1 MAGIYTYNIRSVR
14 RSDYFWVFLL
24 LFFSGNPISFVSS
37 VEYLR
42 LALSMGLFAY
52 TFIDKKTRYFTPS
65 AKWFYGIVILIFILQ
80 IFNLSYFSYPAAVN
94 IISKWFLGLFVIRK
108 VGLRFRITYL
118 KVMYF
123 VSLISF
129 IGMFIT
135 LTGYYPGIPVNDNK
149 YLTLFFHNIHNT
161 NNLSS
166 RNSGMFWEPGAFQG
180 YIIMVPLMFIDN
192 LSLLWRRYKRYCIVL
207 LIALVTTFSTT
218 GYIAFAM
225 IMVYYVTIKIKNKFA
240 RVLLVPVLL
249 LSMFY
254 AYTNLDFLG
263 DKIDKNIERATSGKV
278 TVDRLGSAIL
288 DWHYIKKNPITGN
301 GLADV
306 TRYEDHLMY
315 KELIG
320 GFSNGF
326 TDVVAK
332 FGIIFILLYLMLVYK
347 NLPFRPIDKLFFCCM
362 LVLLLQGEYF
372 MDYPLFAALPFI
384 AISMQD
390 MPVIVN
396 RKRRIY

>member
-1 MAGIYTYNIRSVR
+1 M
-14 RSDYFWVFLL
+14 
-24 LFFSGNPISFVSS
+24 
-37 VEYLR
+37 
-42 LALSMGLFAY
+42 
-52 TFIDKKTRYFTPS
+52 
-65 AKWFYGIVILIFILQ
+65 
-80 IFNLSYFSYPAAVN
+80 
-94 IISKWFLGLFVIRK
+94 SK
-108 VGLRFRITYL
+108 
-118 KVMYF
+118 
-123 VSLISF
+123 
-129 IGMFIT
+129 
-135 LTGYYPGIPVNDNK
+135 N
-149 YLTLFFHNIHNT
+149 
-161 NNLSS
+161 
-166 RNSGMFWEPGAFQG
+166 
-180 YIIMVPLMFIDN
+180 
-192 LSLLWRRYKRYCIVL
+192 
-207 LIALVTTFSTT
+207 
-218 GYIAFAM
+218 
-225 IMVYYVTIKIKNKFA
+225 
-240 RVLLVPVLL
+240 
-249 LSMFY
+249 
-254 AYTNLDFLG
+254 
-263 DKIDKNIERATSGKV
+263 KIDKNIERATSGKV

>member
-24 LFFSGNPISFVSS
+24 LFFSGNPISFVNS

-65 AKWFYGIVILIFILQ
+65 AKLFYGIVILIFILQ

-123 VSLISF
+123 VSIISF

-149 YLTLFFHNIHNT
+149 YLSLFFHNIHNT
-161 NNLSS
+161 SNLSS

-218 GYIAFAM
+218 GYIAFAV
-225 IMVYYVTIKIKNKFA
+225 IMLYYVAIKLRNKFA
-240 RVLLVPVLL
+240 RILLVPVLL
-249 LSMFY
+249 MALIY
-254 AYTNLDFLG
+254 AYTSLDFLG
-263 DKIDKNIERATSGKV
+263 EKIDKQIERATSGYV

-288 DWHYIKKNPITGN
+288 DWHYIKKNPLTGN

-326 TDVVAK
+326 TDVIAK
-332 FGIIFILLYLMLVYK
+332 FGIIFIIVYFVLIYK
-347 NLPFRPIDKLFFCCM
+347 NLPFRPMDKLFFCC
-362 LVLLLQGEYF
+362 LIVLLLQGEYF

-384 AISMQD
+384 VINTHD
-390 MPVIVN
+390 IPVSIN
-396 RKRRIY
+396 RKYRFQ